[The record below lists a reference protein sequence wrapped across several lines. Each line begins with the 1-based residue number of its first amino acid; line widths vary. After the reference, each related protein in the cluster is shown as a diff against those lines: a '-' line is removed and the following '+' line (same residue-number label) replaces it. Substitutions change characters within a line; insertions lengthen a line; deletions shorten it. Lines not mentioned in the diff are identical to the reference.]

1 MTVLDTKSRFAD
13 PDAAYR
19 AIIEA
24 HRGLTEAESADLNAA
39 LVLIL
44 ANQVGDLKLLLEALA
59 LARSVQGHGS
69 AEGRIATNDQRSG
82 EDAVVAFAE
91 GDVRRAGNQ
100 DGEG

>member
-1 MTVLDTKSRFAD
+1 MMVLDTKSRFAD

-19 AIIEA
+19 AIIVA

-44 ANQVGDLKLLLEALA
+44 ANQVGDLKLLREALA
-59 LARSVQGHGS
+59 LARSVRGHGS

-82 EDAVVAFAE
+82 EDALVAFAE

>member
-69 AEGRIATNDQRSG
+69 VEGRIASSDQRSA
-82 EDAVVAFAE
+82 EDGVVAFAE
-91 GDVRRAGNQ
+91 RDVRRADNQ
-100 DGEG
+100 DGDG

>member
-44 ANQVGDLKLLLEALA
+44 ANQVGDLKLLHEALA
-59 LARSVQGHGS
+59 LARSVQGHGF
-69 AEGRIATNDQRSG
+69 AEGYIATKDQRSG
-82 EDAVVAFAE
+82 EDAVVAFTE
-91 GDVRRAGNQ
+91 QDITHAGNQ
-100 DGEG
+100 DGNG